1 MRVTTQAGNA
11 PARQTSDVNT
21 WQSAKADI
29 CLPILICFLD
39 IFFLL
44 KLGCP
49 TRVFNGEKAE
59 ALLCLLAVQS
69 RYFLARNALLNT
81 LWSQTNPPLATQSLN
96 NLVYSLHK
104 LLGDAIGGRAPVV
117 HTAAAPSPMSRPALV
132 DAGNLCTSVEP
143 SL

>member
-1 MRVTTQAGNA
+1 MRVTTQAGNV
-11 PARQTSDVNT
+11 PAKQPGDVNT

-29 CLPILICFLD
+29 CL
-39 IFFLL
+39 
-44 KLGCP
+44 
-49 TRVFNGEKAE
+49 
-59 ALLCLLAVQS
+59 LAVQS
-69 RYFLARNALLNT
+69 RYFLARDALLNT

-117 HTAAAPSPMSRPALV
+117 HTCGCSQTNVKASVGSDVTRFDALA
-132 DAGNLCTSVEP
+132 DAGDLCTSAKS